1 MHENDK
7 IILENKY
14 IVIYIYIYI
23 YILFVYNLIFLFKSK
38 YVNNKSRILRLNL
51 KIK

>member
-14 IVIYIYIYI
+14 IVIYIYIYN
-23 YILFVYNLIFLFKSK
+23 LFITWYFCLK
-38 YVNNKSRILRLNL
+38 VNMLT
-51 KIK
+51 IKVGY